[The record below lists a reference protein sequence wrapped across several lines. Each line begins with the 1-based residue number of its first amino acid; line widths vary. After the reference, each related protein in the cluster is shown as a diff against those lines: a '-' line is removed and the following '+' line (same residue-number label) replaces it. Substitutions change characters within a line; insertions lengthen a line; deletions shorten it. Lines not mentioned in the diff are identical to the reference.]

1 MRTTIPSKRG
11 SLHAEAAENP
21 PPLFRI
27 RAFPGIL
34 APMMR
39 IVCLDLEGVLVPEI
53 WIEFSKA
60 TGIPELS
67 RTTRDEPDYDKLM
80 RFRIDL
86 LERHHLKLADIQRV
100 IGTMEPLPGALDFV
114 RSLRERTQLII
125 LSDTFS
131 QFASPLMAK
140 LGYPTLFCN
149 SLEIAADGAV
159 AGYTLRQKDGKR
171 KSVEALKTLNM
182 RVFAAGD
189 SYNDLAMITAADSG
203 ALFRAPPAIREQHPD
218 VSAVEDYRGLLALVD
233 AFLAD

>member
-1 MRTTIPSKRG
+1 
-11 SLHAEAAENP
+11 
-21 PPLFRI
+21 
-27 RAFPGIL
+27 
-34 APMMR
+34 MR

-80 RFRIDL
+80 RFRLDL
-86 LERHHLKLADIQRV
+86 LDKRRLKLADIQRV
-100 IGTMEPLPGALDFV
+100 ISSMDVLPGALDFV

-131 QFASPLMAK
+131 QFAAPLMAK

-149 SLEIAADGAV
+149 SLEVAPDGAV
-159 AGYTLRQKDGKR
+159 SGYKLRQKDGKR

-182 RVFAAGD
+182 KVFAAGD
-189 SYNDLAMITAADSG
+189 SYNDLAMIGAADEG
-203 ALFRAPPAIREQHPD
+203 ALFRAPVSIKEQHPE
-218 VSAVEDYRGLLALVD
+218 VRSVEDYTGLLALVD
-233 AFLAD
+233 AFLAG